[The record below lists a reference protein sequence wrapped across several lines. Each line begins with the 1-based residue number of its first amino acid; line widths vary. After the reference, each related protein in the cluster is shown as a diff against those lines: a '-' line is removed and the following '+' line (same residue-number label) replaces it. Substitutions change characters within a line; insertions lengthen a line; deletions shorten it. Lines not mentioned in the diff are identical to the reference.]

1 MTFSKRP
8 SDPGG
13 PANGGLVDSGLGAD
27 AAGALPGVPGP
38 AFRDAIARVPS
49 AVHVITTAGPAGRRG
64 FTATAFASVSDDP
77 ATILVCLNR
86 KSGQNEA
93 FRANGVF
100 AVNMMPADA
109 AALAD
114 VFAGRGGI
122 VGEERFAHG
131 AWSVLLTG
139 APVLDGAPMA
149 LDCVLAEVVEMGT
162 HAVMFGRVV
171 AVRAIEA
178 GSDQDQGVLIYRDRR
193 YDKTRTP

>member
-8 SDPGG
+8 SESGG
-13 PANGGLVDSGLGAD
+13 PT
-27 AAGALPGVPGP
+27 GALPGGDAGGLASVSGP
-38 AFRDAIARVPS
+38 VFRDAIARVPS
-49 AVHVITTAGPAGRRG
+49 AVHVITTSGPAGRRG

-100 AVNMMPADA
+100 AVNMLPPAA
-109 AALAD
+109 EPVAD
-114 VFAGRGGI
+114 VFAGRGG
-122 VGEERFAHG
+122 VSGEARFEHG
-131 AWSVLLTG
+131 AWSVLATG
-139 APVLDGAPMA
+139 SPVLDGAPMA
-149 LDCVLAEVVEMGT
+149 LDCVLADVVEMGT

-178 GSDQDQGVLIYRDRR
+178 GSGQDQGVLIYRDRH
-193 YDKTRTP
+193 YDTTRTP